1 MYMCVYS
8 LDDVLEDFLFS
19 ELTVYSL
26 ETLKFFHHFSFSPHI
41 TWNVQFRFLCQIHKI
56 ISVLQT
62 AIGEALDFV
71 YVGRVTYNLAFKK
84 VKKYSKMPRYFN
96 FWPIW
101 DLVTLNIFVF
111 KAIFSK

>member
-1 MYMCVYS
+1 MMTETV
-8 LDDVLEDFLFS
+8 DDVLEDFLFL
-19 ELTVYSL
+19 ELMVYSL
-26 ETLKFFHHFSFSPHI
+26 KPLKFFHHFVFLLRIP
-41 TWNVQFRFLCQIHKI
+41 WNVQFHFLCQILKI
-56 ISVLQT
+56 ISVFHS
-62 AIGEALDFV
+62 AIDETLDFV

-111 KAIFSK
+111 KAMFSK